1 MRHAIRSLSR
11 SPGLVVVSV
20 LSLGLGLGVNLA
32 VFTAIQAVFF
42 YEPTLADP
50 SRVYAVQPGN
60 SNQFSYLNYR
70 DLLDSGIVETAA
82 GSRGVTLNLRTGT
95 ETERVDALAVTAN
108 FFEFVGIPVAL
119 GRTFTEAEATP
130 ERHPRVAVLSDP
142 FWRRRFNADPAVI
155 GRELTINGESFAVIG
170 VLPDRYRSVRM
181 FDNAG
186 LYVPIS
192 ALVLPTVNDRNN
204 GNALNVLAR
213 LHSGTTREQAQQAL
227 TTLGRQLEQAYPV
240 DNANMGSPS
249 RVFSLRG
256 GEFADSPAQLIGPAV
271 LLALFGLVLL
281 SACANVAGLLL
292 ARAAG
297 RHREVAIRVALGAS
311 RAQVIRLLLTES
323 FGLAAVGTVAG
334 ALLSIWLMRALS
346 VFSIPGAG
354 SLDLGLQPSMAMAVY
369 ALVLLVITGA
379 LCGLAPAWQATKR
392 DVSSAIQGTASQG
405 VTGRLRL
412 RHAFLVTQVAACV
425 ILLVM
430 SSLMLRSFMH
440 VRTMDPGFDVEQGLV
455 ASVYVDAARYAA
467 DGGLPL
473 GERLV
478 ERLSQ
483 LPGVES
489 ASFANILALGND
501 QSSTRFEVLGRTGY
515 GPSTY
520 INSVAPRYFGTL
532 GVPVVRGRD
541 FNAGDRQGGPLVA
554 IVSEAFE
561 RAHFPGQ
568 TALGQRVRRMPG
580 EPYFEIVGVV
590 GDHMYGGYGDAST
603 PLFYS
608 SYTQQPRVSTQ
619 VRPIVVHVRAASP
632 GALLNDVRRAIA
644 TIDSTIA
651 FDVQTLRQATGIEP
665 ALRRF
670 GTQLLGGA
678 GALALLLAAI
688 GLYGTMAF
696 VVASRT
702 PEIGLRMA
710 IGATTTQI
718 LAWCALSRYAPG
730 RNRPGDRCSD
740 LARRCANRGGH
751 ACRPEPGGSGHLC
764 RDRDAAPA
772 RRRRG
777 VLYTCTT
784 RGQSRPNRCP
794 PPLVS

>member
-1 MRHAIRSLSR
+1 M
-11 SPGLVVVSV
+11 
-20 LSLGLGLGVNLA
+20 NLA
-32 VFTAIQAVFF
+32 VFSAIQAVFF

-95 ETERVDALAVTAN
+95 ETERVGALAVTPN

-119 GRTFTEAEATP
+119 GRSFTEAEATP
-130 ERHPRVAVLSDP
+130 ERQPRVAVLSDP

-181 FDNAG
+181 FEDAG

-192 ALVLPTVNDRNN
+192 ALVLPTVNDRSN

-249 RVFSLRG
+249 RVISLRG
-256 GEFADSPAQLIGPAV
+256 GEFADSPAQFIGPAV
-271 LLALFGLVLL
+271 LVALFGLVLL

-297 RHREVAIRVALGAS
+297 RQREVAVRVALGAS

-354 SLDLGLQPSMAMAVY
+354 SARPGTRAVD
-369 ALVLLVITGA
+369 
-379 LCGLAPAWQATKR
+379 R
-392 DVSSAIQGTASQG
+392 D
-405 VTGRLRL
+405 GRLRG
-412 RHAFLVTQVAACV
+412 RVAPPHRRV
-425 ILLVM
+425 
-430 SSLMLRSFMH
+430 
-440 VRTMDPGFDVEQGLV
+440 VRTC
-455 ASVYVDAARYAA
+455 
-467 DGGLPL
+467 
-473 GERLV
+473 
-478 ERLSQ
+478 
-483 LPGVES
+483 
-489 ASFANILALGND
+489 
-501 QSSTRFEVLGRTGY
+501 TGM
-515 GPSTY
+515 
-520 INSVAPRYFGTL
+520 
-532 GVPVVRGRD
+532 
-541 FNAGDRQGGPLVA
+541 AGDEAGCLVGHPGHRESGGHRTIASP
-554 IVSEAFE
+554 
-561 RAHFPGQ
+561 P
-568 TALGQRVRRMPG
+568 RVRRRPG
-580 EPYFEIVGVV
+580 RGVRHPAGAVVADAEKLHARHDDGPGIRRRARTGRQRLRGRRTLRCRRRAAAWRAAGRAPQPAAGRRVREFRQHPRARERPQRDEIRSARQELATDRARTSTAWHRGTSARLACRSCAAAISTPATVRAGRSSPSSAKRSSVRISRARPHSASGSAASPAEPYFEIVGVV

-603 PLFYS
+603 PLFFS

-619 VRPIVVHVRAASP
+619 VRPVVVHVRAASP

-644 TIDSTIA
+644 AIDSTIA
-651 FDVQTLRQATGIEP
+651 FEVQTLRQATGTEP

-678 GALALLLAAI
+678 GALGLLLAAI

-696 VVASRT
+696 VVATRT
-702 PEIGLRMA
+702 SEIGLRMA
-710 IGATTTQI
+710 IGATTSQM
-718 LAWCALSRYAPG
+718 L
-730 RNRPGDRCSD
+730 
-740 LARRCANRGGH
+740 
-751 ACRPEPGGSGHLC
+751 
-764 RDRDAAPA
+764 
-772 RRRRG
+772 RG
-777 VLYTCTT
+777 VLSQGMKLVGIGLVIGAAIALAVARLAAGMLAGLSPRIRSRSVAPQRCSCSSAPLPATFPQ
-784 RGQSRPNRCP
+784 GAHPQSIR
-794 PPLVS
+794 SWH

>member
-20 LSLGLGLGVNLA
+20 LSLALGLGVNLA
-32 VFTAIQAVFF
+32 MFSAIETIFF

-70 DLLDSGIVETAA
+70 DLRDSRIVETAA

-95 ETERVDALAVTAN
+95 ETQRVGALAVTGN
-108 FFEFVGIPVAL
+108 FFEFVGIPMAL
-119 GRTFTEAEATP
+119 GRTFTEAEAVP
-130 ERHPRVAVLSDP
+130 ERQPRVAVLSDS
-142 FWRRRFNADPAVI
+142 FWRRQFIADANVI
-155 GRELTINGESFAVIG
+155 GRELTINGEPFAVIG
-170 VLPDRYRSVRM
+170 VLPASYRSVKM
-181 FDNAG
+181 VEDPD

-227 TTLGRQLEQAYPV
+227 TALGRQLEQAYPV
-240 DNANMGSPS
+240 DNANMGGPS

-256 GEFADSPAQLIGPAV
+256 GELADSPAQLIGPAV

-297 RHREVAIRVALGAS
+297 RQREVAIRVALGAS
-311 RAQVIRLLLTES
+311 RLEIIRLLLIES
-323 FGLAAVGTVAG
+323 FGLATAGTFAG
-334 ALLSIWLMRALS
+334 ALLAIWLMRALS

-354 SLDLGLQPSMAMAVY
+354 SITLGLEPSMAMAVY
-369 ALVLLVITGA
+369 AVGLLALTGL
-379 LCGLAPAWQATKR
+379 LCGLAPALQATRR
-392 DVSSAIQGTASQG
+392 DVSSVIQGGSSLG

-412 RHAFLVTQVAACV
+412 RHAFVIGQVAACL
-425 ILLVM
+425 ILLVL
-430 SSLMLRSFMH
+430 SSLMLRSFMR
-440 VRTMDPGFDVEQGLV
+440 VTTMDPGFDVERGLV
-455 ASVYVDAARYAA
+455 ASVYVDAGRYSV

-473 GERLV
+473 GEQLV
-478 ERLSQ
+478 ERLTQ

-501 QSSTRFEVLGRTGY
+501 RSATRFEVLGRSGY
-515 GPSTY
+515 GPRTY
-520 INSVAPRYFGTL
+520 INSVAPHYFRTL
-532 GVPVVRGRD
+532 GVPVLRGRD

-568 TALGQRVRRMPG
+568 TALGQRIRSLPTD
-580 EPYFEIVGVV
+580 PPFEIVGVV
-590 GDHMYGGYGDAST
+590 RDYMYGGYGDTST
-603 PLFYS
+603 PLFFS

-619 VRPIVVHVRAASP
+619 VRPLVLHVRAAAP
-632 GALLNDVRRAIA
+632 AAVLTDVRRTIA
-644 TIDSTIA
+644 SLDSTLA
-651 FDVQTLRQATGIEP
+651 FEVQTLRQATGTEP

-678 GALALLLAAI
+678 GALGLLLAAI

-696 VVASRT
+696 VVATRT
-702 PEIGLRMA
+702 SEIGLRMA
-710 IGATTTQI
+710 VGATTRDI
-718 LAWCALSRYAPG
+718 LRGVFAQGMRLVGIGLVIGTAISLAAARIAAGMLAGLSPADPVTFAG
-730 RNRPGDRCSD
+730 TATLLLLVG
-740 LARRCANRGGH
+740 
-751 ACRPEPGGSGHLC
+751 
-764 RDRDAAPA
+764 AAASYVPA
-772 RRRRG
+772 RRAAS
-777 VLYTCTT
+777 VD
-784 RGQSRPNRCP
+784 
-794 PPLVS
+794 PLVALRRL

>member
-11 SPGLVVVSV
+11 SPGLVLVSV

-32 VFTAIQAVFF
+32 VFTAIEAVFF
-42 YEPTLADP
+42 YQPTLADP

-95 ETERVDALAVTAN
+95 ETERVGALAVTAN

-119 GRTFTEAEATP
+119 GRSFTGAEATP

-181 FDNAG
+181 FEDPG

-192 ALVLPTVNDRNN
+192 ALVLPTVNDRSN
-204 GNALNVLAR
+204 GNALGVLAR

-227 TTLGRQLEQAYPV
+227 TTLGRQLEQAYPA

-249 RVFSLRG
+249 RAISLRG
-256 GEFADSPAQLIGPAV
+256 GEFADSPAQFVGPAV
-271 LLALFGLVLL
+271 LVALFGLVLL

-297 RHREVAIRVALGAS
+297 RQREVAVRVALGAS

-334 ALLSIWLMRALS
+334 AVLSIWLMRALS

-354 SLDLGLQPSMAMAVY
+354 SVNLGLEPSISMAVY
-369 ALVLLVITGA
+369 AVGLLFLTGA

-392 DVSSAIQGTASQG
+392 DVSSAMQGTASQG

-412 RHAFLVTQVAACV
+412 RNAFLVSQVAACV
-425 ILLVM
+425 ILLVL
-430 SSLMLRSFMH
+430 SSLMLRSFMR
-440 VRTMDPGFDVEQGLV
+440 VTTMDPGFDVERGLV
-455 ASVYVDAARYAA
+455 ANVHMDAVRYAA

-478 ERLSQ
+478 ERLNQ

-501 QSSTRFEVLGRTGY
+501 RSATRFEVLGRTGY
-515 GPSTY
+515 GPRTY

-532 GVPVVRGRD
+532 GVRLLRGRD
-541 FNAGDRQGGPLVA
+541 FNAGDRQGGSLVA
-554 IVSEAFE
+554 IVSESFE
-561 RAHFPGQ
+561 RVYFPGR
-568 TALGQRVRRMPG
+568 TALGQRIRRTPA
-580 EPYFEIVGVV
+580 EAYFEIVGVV

-603 PLFYS
+603 PLFFS

-619 VRPIVVHVRAASP
+619 VRPIVVHVRASSP
-632 GALLNDVRRAIA
+632 VALLTDVRRAIA
-644 TIDSTIA
+644 GIDATIA
-651 FDVQTLRQATGIEP
+651 FEVQTLRQATGTEP

-670 GTQLLGGA
+670 GTQLLAAA
-678 GALALLLAAI
+678 GALGLLLAAI

-696 VVASRT
+696 VVATRT
-702 PEIGLRMA
+702 SEIGLRMA
-710 IGATTTQI
+710 VGATTAQI
-718 LAWCALSRYAPG
+718 L
-730 RNRPGDRCSD
+730 
-740 LARRCANRGGH
+740 
-751 ACRPEPGGSGHLC
+751 
-764 RDRDAAPA
+764 
-772 RRRRG
+772 RG
-777 VLYTCTT
+777 VLSQ
-784 RGQSRPNRCP
+784 GMK
-794 PPLVS
+794 LVGIGLAIGSVISLLLARVAVGMLAGLSPADPVAFVGTAALLLLVGASACYAPAKRASVVDPIIALRRL

>member
-1 MRHAIRSLSR
+1 MMRHAIRSLSR
-11 SPGLVVVSV
+11 SPGLVLVSV

-95 ETERVDALAVTAN
+95 ETERVAALAVTPN

-119 GRTFTEAEATP
+119 GRSFTEAEAAP
-130 ERHPRVAVLSDP
+130 ERQPRVAVLSDS

-181 FDNAG
+181 FEDAG

-192 ALVLPTVNDRNN
+192 TLVLPTVNDRSN

-213 LHSGTTREQAQQAL
+213 LHSETTRAQAQQAL
-227 TTLGRQLEQAYPV
+227 TSLGRRLEQAYPM
-240 DNANMGSPS
+240 DNANMGRPS
-249 RVFSLRG
+249 QVISLEG
-256 GEFADSPAQLIGPAV
+256 GEFADSPAQFVGPAV

-297 RHREVAIRVALGAS
+297 RLREVAIRVALGAS
-311 RAQVIRLLLTES
+311 RAQIIRLLLTES

-334 ALLSIWLMRALS
+334 VVLSIWLMRALS

-354 SLDLGLQPSMAMAVY
+354 SIDLGLEPSIAMAVY
-369 ALVLLVITGA
+369 AVGLLVITGA

-412 RHAFLVTQVAACV
+412 RHAFVIAQVAACL
-425 ILLVM
+425 ILLVL
-430 SSLMLRSFMH
+430 SSLMLRSFIR
-440 VRTMDPGFDVEQGLV
+440 VTTMDPGFDVDRGLV

-483 LPGVES
+483 MPGVES

-501 QSSTRFEVLGRTGY
+501 RSATRFEVLGRTGY
-515 GPSTY
+515 GPRTY
-520 INSVAPRYFGTL
+520 VNSVAPRYFGTL
-532 GVPVVRGRD
+532 GVPLLRGRD

-568 TALGQRVRRMPG
+568 TALGQRIRRMPG

-603 PLFYS
+603 PLFFS

-632 GALLNDVRRAIA
+632 VALVTDVRRAIA
-644 TIDSTIA
+644 TIDPTIA
-651 FDVQTLRQATGIEP
+651 FEVLTLRQATGIEA

-670 GTQLLGGA
+670 GTQLLGAA
-678 GALALLLAAI
+678 GLLGLFLAAI

-702 PEIGLRMA
+702 SEIGLRMA
-710 IGATTTQI
+710 IGASATQVLRGVLSQGLRLVGI
-718 LAWCALSRYAPG
+718 GLAIGAAISLAIARLAAGMLAGLSPADPITFVG
-730 RNRPGDRCSD
+730 SATLLLLVG
-740 LARRCANRGGH
+740 AA
-751 ACRPEPGGSGHLC
+751 ACYS
-764 RDRDAAPA
+764 PA
-772 RRRRG
+772 RRASAVDPIVALRR
-777 VLYTCTT
+777 L
-784 RGQSRPNRCP
+784 
-794 PPLVS
+794 

>member
-11 SPGLVVVSV
+11 SPGLVLVSV

-32 VFTAIQAVFF
+32 VFSAIQAVFF
-42 YEPTLADP
+42 YEPTLADS

-70 DLLDSGIVETAA
+70 DLRDSGVVETAA
-82 GSRGVTLNLRTGT
+82 GSRGVTLNLRTGS
-95 ETERVDALAVTAN
+95 ETERVDAFAVTGN

-119 GRTFTEAEATP
+119 GRRFTEAEAAP
-130 ERHPRVAVLSDP
+130 ERHPRVVVLSDP
-142 FWRRRFNADPAVI
+142 FWRRHFNADPAVI
-155 GRELTINGESFAVIG
+155 GRELTINGEPFAVIG
-170 VLPDRYRSVRM
+170 VLPDGYRSVRV
-181 FDNAG
+181 FNDPG

-192 ALVLPTVNDRNN
+192 ALVLPTMSDRSN

-227 TTLGRQLEQAYPV
+227 TTLGRRLEQAYPV

-249 RVFSLRG
+249 RVFSLQG
-256 GEFADSPAQLIGPAV
+256 GRLADSPAQFVGPAV
-271 LLALFGLVLL
+271 LFALFGLVLL

-297 RHREVAIRVALGAS
+297 RQREVAIRAALGAS
-311 RAQVIRLLLTES
+311 RAQIIGLLLTES
-323 FGLAAVGTVAG
+323 FGLAAAGTVAG
-334 ALLSIWLMRALS
+334 ALLSVWLMRALS

-354 SLDLGLQPSMAMAVY
+354 SLDLGLEPSIAMAVH
-369 ALVLLVITGA
+369 AVGLLLVTGA

-392 DVSSAIQGTASQG
+392 DVSSAIQGSASQG

-412 RHAFLVTQVAACV
+412 RHAFLITQVAACV

-455 ASVYVDAARYAA
+455 AGVYMDAARYAA
-467 DGGLPL
+467 NGGLPL

-478 ERLSQ
+478 ERLRQ

-501 QSSTRFEVLGRTGY
+501 QSSTRFEVLGRAGY
-515 GPSTY
+515 GPRTY
-520 INSVAPRYFGTL
+520 INSVAQGYFGTL
-532 GVPVVRGRD
+532 GVPLVRGRD
-541 FNAGDRQGGPLVA
+541 FSGGDRQGGPLVA

-561 RAHFPGQ
+561 RAHFPGT

-603 PLFYS
+603 PLFFS

-619 VRPIVVHVRAASP
+619 VRPIVVHVRATSP
-632 GALLNDVRRAIA
+632 GALVTDVRRAIA
-644 TIDSTIA
+644 TIDPTIA
-651 FDVQTLRQATGIEP
+651 FEVQTLRQATGTEA

-678 GALALLLAAI
+678 GVLGLLLAAI

-702 PEIGLRMA
+702 SEIGLRMA
-710 IGATTTQI
+710 LGASATQ
-718 LAWCALSRYAPG
+718 
-730 RNRPGDRCSD
+730 
-740 LARRCANRGGH
+740 
-751 ACRPEPGGSGHLC
+751 
-764 RDRDAAPA
+764 
-772 RRRRG
+772 
-777 VLYTCTT
+777 
-784 RGQSRPNRCP
+784 
-794 PPLVS
+794 